1 MQVYWIKQAFFDE
14 IEDHETDCFAQLP
27 AYLQC
32 MTDTD
37 NETLSWL
44 SYDENT
50 DEFEAVIF
58 ASFITR
64 NVCQRIHTF
73 VTLNTCHTKSKYLM
87 MFMIAVRINANDNV
101 ISLS

>member
-1 MQVYWIKQAFFDE
+1 
-14 IEDHETDCFAQLP
+14 
-27 AYLQC
+27 

-58 ASFITR
+58 ASSATR
-64 NVCQRIHTF
+64 NVCQRICTF
-73 VTLNTCHTKSKYLM
+73 VTLNACHTKSKYSMMLM
-87 MFMIAVRINANDNV
+87 ITVKIDVNDNA